1 MSSMNRC
8 LVHVCGHTDV
18 GQVRENNEDNFLIAD
33 LSQQQRR
40 ETNCTLEFL
49 SDKRGTLFAVADG
62 MGGAS
67 AGQLASR
74 LAVRTLFNQVHV
86 ATEVHPI
93 LDDETVEGI
102 ILDALDTANRR
113 IFSESSSTHET
124 EGMGTTLTLAFEIR
138 GRIIIGQV
146 GDSRA
151 YLMRKE
157 GRISQ
162 LTQDQTMVASK
173 VFSGEMTEIEARQHP
188 DRNLLLQALG
198 AQPDVKPELT
208 QWKTLHP
215 WDVLLLCSDGLHDQ
229 METDEIY
236 ATVAE
241 SPDIPEAAAALVELA
256 NLRGGPDNITVVLAQ
271 FLPGS
276 EAERQDGLKARGPT
290 IFGS

>member
-8 LVHVCGHTDV
+8 LVHVCGHTDM
-18 GQVRENNEDNFLIAD
+18 GRVRENNEDNFLIAD
-33 LSQQQRR
+33 LTQQLRR
-40 ETNCTLEFL
+40 ETNCFLEFL

-86 ATEVHPI
+86 ATEAHPM

-102 ILDALDTANRR
+102 ILDAMDTANRR
-113 IFSESSSTHET
+113 IFSESSSARET

-138 GRIIIGQV
+138 GRMAIGHV

-151 YLMRKE
+151 YLLRKE
-157 GRISQ
+157 GIGK

-173 VFSGEMTEIEARQHP
+173 VHSGELTEIEARHHP
-188 DRNLLLQALG
+188 ERNLLLQALG
-198 AQPDVKPELT
+198 AQPEVRPELSK
-208 QWKTLHP
+208 WVSLHP

-229 METDEIY
+229 MEADEIH

-241 SPDIPEAAAALVELA
+241 SHNISEAAAALVELA
-256 NLRGGPDNITVVLAQ
+256 NIRGGPDNITVVLAQ

-276 EAERQDGLKARGPT
+276 EADQKAGLEARGQT
-290 IFGS
+290 IFGF